1 MQQFQLFLKNEKL
14 VLYNR
19 LSWFIIIILTAV
31 FSYLNFFSD
40 DQLSGG
46 KKFGLIILIALAFIL
61 KFYFQKTRY
70 QIGNAIFFYLLL
82 LAFISREQY
91 VLAIITLFFELL
103 NTIATR
109 KTVANFSSDYI
120 NFPSFP
126 PKRIKWDTLNNIILK
141 DGLLTI
147 DFKNNKIIQQMI
159 DEQKTIVD
167 EQEFNDFCRQQLRS
181 N

>member
-1 MQQFQLFLKNEKL
+1 MKQFQLFLKNEKL

-19 LSWFIIIILTAV
+19 LSWFIIILLTTV
-31 FSYLNFFSD
+31 YTYQNFLAD
-40 DQLSGG
+40 DRVKGI
-46 KKFGLIILIALAFIL
+46 KKFGFIILIALAFIL

-70 QIGNAIFFYLLL
+70 RIGNAIFFYILL

-91 VLAIITLFFELL
+91 VLAIITLLFEIL
-103 NTIATR
+103 NTVATR
-109 KTVANFSSDYI
+109 KTVAYFSADYVH
-120 NFPSFP
+120 FPSFP
-126 PKRIKWDTLNNIILK
+126 PKRIMWDTLNNIILK

-181 N
+181 K